1 MGEKMTKSNF
11 DDIDQIPVVHV
22 NVKRVDGEIDSIQ
35 YESNDQNLLNEIV
48 DQIDFTSINSQ
59 LNKKTLNHF

>member
-48 DQIDFTSINSQ
+48 DQIDFNRIN
-59 LNKKTLNHF
+59 